1 MVKGNCRTDLVSRI
15 SSGIAQALG
24 NAASG
29 IAVLLP
35 QGTGAQ
41 AKARLFQSDPESCG
55 HHSADRDC
63 SRQFDTLT
71 RLPNRRVFFDHVN
84 KVFSSAGDTPSFGLI
99 VLKLSRLKHINAHFG
114 YSCGDMML
122 AHVSNELATYVRK
135 LDQRNYIARTGDAE
149 FSFLV
154 HNVADD
160 CDLKVL
166 GHILLTIANVPQ
178 IHQNFYARLD
188 GNVGVAVANGECLS
202 ARELVLRADLAM
214 QEARKNG
221 SNEAAVYTPSLKSGP
236 NRNRKIESEIQLA
249 IKSRE
254 IYAVYQPQF
263 DILSGQM
270 VGMEALARWK
280 HPELGMIP
288 PTEFID
294 VAERAGSIVPLG
306 QHILRLACEDAV
318 AMRGAPCVSVNLSV
332 LQIVQ
337 DDLPEFIKHVLNATG
352 LEPSRLK
359 LEVTES
365 AIIKDSKRI
374 FDTLASLKALGVSIS
389 LDDFGTGY
397 SALSYLT
404 DFDWDELKI
413 DRSFVAKAL
422 KCDKAR
428 HVAQTI
434 GGIAEKMKARLTVEG
449 IETSAQRDLFAS
461 IGYQVA
467 QGFFYAKPMAYADLN
482 LSPYVLNN
490 QQHALADF
498 H

>member
-1 MVKGNCRTDLVSRI
+1 MFKGKRRTDLMSRT
-15 SSGIAQALG
+15 SSGIAQVLG
-24 NAASG
+24 DAASG
-29 IAVLLP
+29 IACLFDL
-35 QGTGAQ
+35 GTGAQ
-41 AKARLFQSDPESCG
+41 AKDRLFQSDPESCG
-55 HHSADRDC
+55 HPAGDRDC
-63 SRQFDTLT
+63 SRQIDALT
-71 RLPNRRVFFDHVN
+71 QLPNRKVFFDHVN
-84 KVFSSAGDTPSFGLI
+84 KVCSSADDTPSFGLI

-114 YSCGDMML
+114 YGRGDMML

-149 FSFLV
+149 FSFIV
-154 HNVADD
+154 HNVEDD
-160 CDLKVL
+160 CELKVL
-166 GHILLTIANVPQ
+166 GYILLAIANVPH
-178 IHQNFYARLD
+178 IHENFYARLD
-188 GNVGVAVANGECLS
+188 GNVGVAVANSECLS

-214 QEARKNG
+214 QEACKNG
-221 SNEAAVYTPSLKSGP
+221 SNETAVYTPSLKTGP
-236 NRNRKIESEIQLA
+236 IRNRKIESELRLA
-249 IKSRE
+249 IESRE

-263 DILSGQM
+263 DIISGKM

-294 VAERAGSIVPLG
+294 VAERTGSIVPLG
-306 QHILRLACEDAV
+306 QHILRLACRDAV

-337 DDLPEFIKHVLNATG
+337 DDVPEFTRHVLSATG
-352 LEPSRLK
+352 LKPSRLK

-374 FDTLASLKALGVSIS
+374 FDTLTSLKALGVSIS

-404 DFDWDELKI
+404 DFEWDELKI

-422 KCDKAR
+422 KCDKAQ
-428 HVAQTI
+428 HIAQTI

-467 QGFFYAKPMAYADLN
+467 QGFFYARPMAYADLN
-482 LSPYVLNN
+482 LSPHVLNK
-490 QQHALADF
+490 Q
-498 H
+498 